1 MLVSEMRAAHEGR
14 SPFHVIQGVMETHIN
29 FPPLQNSASRSLER
43 VMQQGREMKSASHA
57 GE

>member
-1 MLVSEMRAAHEGR
+1 MRAAHEGR
-14 SPFHVIQGVMETHIN
+14 SPFHVIQGVMETYIN
-29 FPPLQNSASRSLER
+29 FPPLQTSASYSLER